1 MIPILVI
8 FRKEKEDAE
17 TKLESEKQER
27 IELEEQICNLQVRWV
42 SNSNKDLGVHKSEA
56 TKKTL

>member
-1 MIPILVI
+1 MYFHERTVIFFYFKRASVFIIPILVI

-27 IELEEQICNLQVRWV
+27 IELEEQICNLQVR
-42 SNSNKDLGVHKSEA
+42 
-56 TKKTL
+56 

>member
-1 MIPILVI
+1 MKPILVI

-27 IELEEQICNLQVRWV
+27 IELEEQICNLQVR
-42 SNSNKDLGVHKSEA
+42 
-56 TKKTL
+56 